1 MIVIG
6 KQNTMTT
13 FAELGLSD
21 ALVGTLSGLGY
32 DEPTPIQAQ
41 AIPLLLAG
49 RDVIAQAQTGTG
61 KTAAFALPIIERI
74 TDALTVQALVLT
86 PTRELAV
93 QVAEAIHRYG
103 RHRALRVLPIYGGQP
118 IERQLR
124 GLAQGAQIVVG
135 TPGRVLDHL
144 RRGSLRFDHL
154 RMVVLDEAD
163 EMLDMGFAEE
173 LEAILQLTPAER
185 QTALFSATLPPAVQN
200 LTLRYTSQPVR
211 VSIAAE
217 QLTTPR
223 IRQIYYEVLARDKL
237 DALCRVLDVEM
248 PQLAI
253 VFCRTRQE
261 ADEIGERLQGRGYAA
276 ESLHGDLSQAVRDR
290 VMRRFREG
298 QLDVLVATD
307 VAARGL
313 DIAEV
318 SHVINYD
325 VPTDPESYVHRIGRT
340 GRAGR
345 VGVAI
350 TFITPRERRM
360 LQIIERVTRARIER
374 VQMPTLADVAAR
386 RRAVLRDQLRETMV
400 SPGIE
405 SYTALVDEL
414 AVEHDLRALAAAAIK
429 LLLNENETGQVDTIT
444 RLDPPPTQPE
454 RAGRASRAKRA
465 ELAERMSGVKRTQP
479 AERLTRSGHS
489 MVRIQINLGR
499 NDQVRPA
506 DIVGAIANESGLP
519 GRSIGAIDVRARMS
533 FVDVPRPAVRQVLQ
547 ALNHT
552 TIRGQRVRATVVDE
566 TAVAA

>member
-1 MIVIG
+1 
-6 KQNTMTT
+6 MTT

-21 ALVGTLSGLGY
+21 ALIATLSGLGY

-41 AIPLLLAG
+41 TIPLLLAG

-61 KTAAFALPIIERI
+61 KTAAFALPIIERV
-74 TDALTVQALVLT
+74 TDDLTVQALVLA
-86 PTRELAV
+86 PTRELAI

-124 GLAQGAQIVVG
+124 GLAQGVQVVVG

-173 LEAILQLTPAER
+173 LEAILQLVPAER

-200 LTLRYTSQPVR
+200 LTLRYTRQPVR
-211 VSIAAE
+211 VSIAGE
-217 QLTTPR
+217 QLAAPR

-237 DALCRVLDVEM
+237 DALCRVLDAEM

-261 ADEIGERLQGRGYAA
+261 ADDIGERLQGRGYAA

-290 VMRRFREG
+290 VMRRFRDG

-345 VGVAI
+345 DGVAI

-360 LQIIERVTRARIER
+360 LQTIERVTRTRIER
-374 VQMPTLADVAAR
+374 RAMPTLADVAAR
-386 RRAVLRDQLRETMV
+386 RRAALRDQLREVVAT
-400 SPGIE
+400 SDLD

-414 AVEHDLRALAAAAIK
+414 AATHDLRTLAAAAIK
-429 LLLNENETGQVDTIT
+429 LLLNEAETEQVDTIT
-444 RLDPPPTQPE
+444 RLDSAPAE
-454 RAGRASRAKRA
+454 RAGRAERASRAKRGDT
-465 ELAERMSGVKRTQP
+465 AERSH
-479 AERLTRSGHS
+479 RSETG
-489 MVRIQINLGR
+489 MARIQINLGR

-506 DIVGAIANESGLP
+506 DIVGAIANEAGVP
-519 GRSIGAIDVRARMS
+519 GRSIGAIEVRARVS
-533 FVDVPRPAVRQVLQ
+533 FVEVPRRTARQVLQ
-547 ALNHT
+547 ALNRT
-552 TIRGQRVRATVVDE
+552 SLRGQRIRATLADE
-566 TAVAA
+566 TPVAA

>member
-1 MIVIG
+1 
-6 KQNTMTT
+6 MTT

-21 ALVGTLSGLGY
+21 ALVSTLSGLGY

-61 KTAAFALPIIERI
+61 KTAAFALPMIERV
-74 TDALTVQALVLT
+74 TDALVVQALVLA

-103 RHRALRVLPIYGGQP
+103 RHRSLRVLPIYGGQP

-124 GLAQGAQIVVG
+124 GLAQGTQVVVG

-144 RRGSLRFDHL
+144 KRGSLRFDHL

-173 LEAILQLTPAER
+173 LEAILQLTPTER

-200 LTLRYTSQPVR
+200 LTLRYTRQPVR

-223 IRQIYYEVLARDKL
+223 IRQTYYEVLARDKL
-237 DALCRVLDVEM
+237 DALCRVLDAEM

-261 ADEIGERLQGRGYAA
+261 ADDIGERLQGRGYAA
-276 ESLHGDLSQAVRDR
+276 ESLHGDLSQAARDR

-345 VGVAI
+345 EGVAI

-360 LQIIERVTRARIER
+360 LQIIERVTRTRIER
-374 VQMPTLADVAAR
+374 CQMPTLADVAAR
-386 RRAVLRDQLRETMV
+386 RRSALVDQLRTAMAD
-400 SPGIE
+400 PALAG
-405 SYTALVDEL
+405 YTTLVDEL
-414 AVEHDLRALAAAAIK
+414 AGTGDLRTVAAAALK
-429 LLLNENETGQVDTIT
+429 LLLNEDQTDQVDTIT
-444 RLDPPPTQPE
+444 RLDPPP
-454 RAGRASRAKRA
+454 
-465 ELAERMSGVKRTQP
+465 AERPQRERSERSARSPRTK
-479 AERLTRSGHS
+479 ADTRSERVERT
-489 MVRIQINLGR
+489 MVRLQINLGR
-499 NDQVRPA
+499 NDQIRPA

-519 GRSIGAIDVRARMS
+519 GRSIGEIEIRARTS
-533 FVDVPRPAVRQVLQ
+533 VVEVPRRAAQQVLQ
-547 ALNHT
+547 ALNRT
-552 TIRGQRVRATVVDE
+552 TLRGQRVRAVLLAE
-566 TAVAA
+566 AAVAA

>member
-1 MIVIG
+1 
-6 KQNTMTT
+6 MTT

-21 ALVGTLSGLGY
+21 ALVSTLSGLGY

-61 KTAAFALPIIERI
+61 KTAAFALPMIERV
-74 TDALTVQALVLT
+74 TDALVVQALVLA

-103 RHRALRVLPIYGGQP
+103 RHRSLHVLPIYGGQP

-124 GLAQGAQIVVG
+124 GLAQGTQVVVG

-144 RRGSLRFDHL
+144 KRGSLRFDHL

-173 LEAILQLTPAER
+173 LEAILQLTPTER

-200 LTLRYTSQPVR
+200 LTLRYTRQPVR

-223 IRQIYYEVLARDKL
+223 IRQTYYEVLARDKL
-237 DALCRVLDVEM
+237 DALCRVLDAEM

-261 ADEIGERLQGRGYAA
+261 ADDIGERLQGRGYAA
-276 ESLHGDLSQAVRDR
+276 ESLHGDLSQAARDR

-345 VGVAI
+345 EGVAI

-360 LQIIERVTRARIER
+360 LQIIERVTRIRIER
-374 VQMPTLADVAAR
+374 CQMPTLADVAAR
-386 RRAVLRDQLRETMV
+386 RRSALFDQLRAAMAD
-400 SPGIE
+400 PGLAG
-405 SYTALVDEL
+405 YTTLVDEL
-414 AVEHDLRALAAAAIK
+414 AGTGDLRTVAAAALK
-429 LLLNENETGQVDTIT
+429 LLLNEDQTDQVDTIT
-444 RLDPPPTQPE
+444 RLDPPP
-454 RAGRASRAKRA
+454 
-465 ELAERMSGVKRTQP
+465 AERPQRERSERSARSPRTK
-479 AERLTRSGHS
+479 ADARSERTERT
-489 MVRIQINLGR
+489 MVRLQINLGR
-499 NDQVRPA
+499 NDQIRPA

-519 GRSIGAIDVRARMS
+519 GRSIGEIEIRARTS
-533 FVDVPRPAVRQVLQ
+533 VVEVPRRAAQQVLQ
-547 ALNHT
+547 ALNRT
-552 TIRGQRVRATVVDE
+552 TLRGQRVRAVLLAE
-566 TAVAA
+566 AAVAA

>member
-1 MIVIG
+1 MFCCEVLVFV
-6 KQNTMTT
+6 KRNTMKT

-21 ALVGTLSGLGY
+21 ALVSTLSGLGY

-61 KTAAFALPIIERI
+61 KTAAFALPIIEQVI
-74 TDALTVQALVLT
+74 DQPVVQALVLA

-124 GLAQGAQIVVG
+124 GLAQGVQVVVG

-163 EMLDMGFAEE
+163 ETLDMGFAEE
-173 LEAILQLTPAER
+173 LEAILQMAPTER
-185 QTALFSATLPPAVQN
+185 QTALFSATIPPAVQH
-200 LTLRYTSQPVR
+200 LTLRYTRQPVR

-261 ADEIGERLQGRGYAA
+261 VDEIGERLQGRGYAA
-276 ESLHGDLSQAVRDR
+276 ESLHGDLSQAMRDR

-345 VGVAI
+345 DGVAI

-360 LQIIERVTRARIER
+360 LQIIERVTRTRIER
-374 VQMPTLADVAAR
+374 CQMPTLADVAAR
-386 RRAVLRDQLRETMV
+386 RRSVLFQQLQAAIAQAGLATYMKL
-400 SPGIE
+400 
-405 SYTALVDEL
+405 ADEL
-414 AVEHDLRALAAAAIK
+414 AATSDMRAVAAAALK
-429 LLLNENETGQVDTIT
+429 LLLNEDETEQVDTIT
-444 RLDPPPTQPE
+444 RLEPTPPERSQRAERTSRAQRGKPDPE
-454 RAGRASRAKRA
+454 RA
-465 ELAERMSGVKRTQP
+465 ERGM
-479 AERLTRSGHS
+479 ARL
-489 MVRIQINLGR
+489 QINLGR
-499 NDQVRPA
+499 NDQIRPA
-506 DIVGAIANESGLP
+506 DIVGAIANEAGLP
-519 GRSIGAIDVRARMS
+519 GRSIGMIEVRARTS
-533 FVDVPRPAVRQVLQ
+533 IVEVPRRDAQHVLQVL
-547 ALNHT
+547 NRT
-552 TIRGQRVRATVVDE
+552 TLRGQRVRAVLLTE
-566 TAVAA
+566 AAVAA

>member
-1 MIVIG
+1 
-6 KQNTMTT
+6 MTT

-21 ALVGTLSGLGY
+21 ALVSTLSGLGY

-61 KTAAFALPIIERI
+61 KTAAFALPMIERV
-74 TDALTVQALVLT
+74 TDALVVQALVLA

-103 RHRALRVLPIYGGQP
+103 RHRSLRVLPIYGGQP

-124 GLAQGAQIVVG
+124 GLAQGTQVVVG

-144 RRGSLRFDHL
+144 KRGSLRFDHL

-173 LEAILQLTPAER
+173 LEAILQLTPTER

-200 LTLRYTSQPVR
+200 LTLRYTRQPVR

-223 IRQIYYEVLARDKL
+223 IRQTYYEVLARDKL
-237 DALCRVLDVEM
+237 DALCRVLDAEM

-261 ADEIGERLQGRGYAA
+261 ADDIGERLQGRGYAA
-276 ESLHGDLSQAVRDR
+276 ESLHGDLSQAARDR

-345 VGVAI
+345 EGVAI

-360 LQIIERVTRARIER
+360 LQIIERVTRIRIER
-374 VQMPTLADVAAR
+374 CQMPTLADVAAR
-386 RRAVLRDQLRETMV
+386 RRSALFDQLRAAMAD
-400 SPGIE
+400 PGLAG
-405 SYTALVDEL
+405 YTTLVDEL
-414 AVEHDLRALAAAAIK
+414 AGTGDLRTVAAAALK
-429 LLLNENETGQVDTIT
+429 LLLNEDQTDQVDTIT
-444 RLDPPPTQPE
+444 RLDPPP
-454 RAGRASRAKRA
+454 
-465 ELAERMSGVKRTQP
+465 AERPQRERSERSARSPRTK
-479 AERLTRSGHS
+479 ADARSERTERT
-489 MVRIQINLGR
+489 MVRLQINLGR
-499 NDQVRPA
+499 NDQIRPA

-519 GRSIGAIDVRARMS
+519 GRSIGEIEIRARTS
-533 FVDVPRPAVRQVLQ
+533 IVEVPRRAAQQVLQ
-547 ALNHT
+547 ALNRT
-552 TIRGQRVRATVVDE
+552 TLRGQRVRAVLLAE
-566 TAVAA
+566 AAVAA

>member
-1 MIVIG
+1 
-6 KQNTMTT
+6 MTT

-21 ALVGTLSGLGY
+21 ALVSTLSGLGY

-61 KTAAFALPIIERI
+61 KTAAFALPMIERV
-74 TDALTVQALVLT
+74 TDALVVQALVLA

-103 RHRALRVLPIYGGQP
+103 RHRSLRVLPIYGGQP

-124 GLAQGAQIVVG
+124 GLAQGTQVVVG

-144 RRGSLRFDHL
+144 KRGSLRFDHL

-173 LEAILQLTPAER
+173 LEAILQLTPTER

-200 LTLRYTSQPVR
+200 LTLRYTRQPVR

-223 IRQIYYEVLARDKL
+223 IRQTYYEVLARDKL
-237 DALCRVLDVEM
+237 DALCRVLDAEM

-261 ADEIGERLQGRGYAA
+261 ADDIGERLQGRGYAA
-276 ESLHGDLSQAVRDR
+276 ESLHGDLSQAARDR

-345 VGVAI
+345 EGVAI

-360 LQIIERVTRARIER
+360 LQIIERVTRTRIER
-374 VQMPTLADVAAR
+374 CQMPTLADVAAR
-386 RRAVLRDQLRETMV
+386 RRSALVDQLRAAMAD
-400 SPGIE
+400 PALA
-405 SYTALVDEL
+405 SYTTLVDEL
-414 AVEHDLRALAAAAIK
+414 AGTGDLRTVAAAALK
-429 LLLNENETGQVDTIT
+429 LLLNEDQTDQVDTIT
-444 RLDPPPTQPE
+444 RLDPPP
-454 RAGRASRAKRA
+454 
-465 ELAERMSGVKRTQP
+465 AERPQRERSERSARSPRTK
-479 AERLTRSGHS
+479 ADARSERTERT
-489 MVRIQINLGR
+489 MVRLQINLGR
-499 NDQVRPA
+499 NDQIRPA

-519 GRSIGAIDVRARMS
+519 GRSIGEIEIRARTS
-533 FVDVPRPAVRQVLQ
+533 VVEVPRRAAQQVLQ
-547 ALNHT
+547 ALNRT
-552 TIRGQRVRATVVDE
+552 TLRGQRVRAVLLAE
-566 TAVAA
+566 AAVAA

>member
-1 MIVIG
+1 
-6 KQNTMTT
+6 MTT

-21 ALVGTLSGLGY
+21 ALVSTLSGLGY
-32 DEPTPIQAQ
+32 DEPTPIQVQ

-61 KTAAFALPIIERI
+61 KTAAFALPMIERI
-74 TDALTVQALVLT
+74 TDALVVQALVLA

-103 RHRALRVLPIYGGQP
+103 RHRSLRVLPIYGGQP

-124 GLAQGAQIVVG
+124 GLAQGTQVVVG

-144 RRGSLRFDHL
+144 KRGSLRFDHL

-173 LEAILQLTPAER
+173 LEAILQLTPTER

-200 LTLRYTSQPVR
+200 LTLRYTRQPVR

-223 IRQIYYEVLARDKL
+223 IWQTYYEVLARDKL
-237 DALCRVLDVEM
+237 DALCRVLDAEM

-261 ADEIGERLQGRGYAA
+261 ADDIGERLQGRGYAA
-276 ESLHGDLSQAVRDR
+276 ESLHGDLSQAARDR

-325 VPTDPESYVHRIGRT
+325 VPTDPKSYVHRIGRT

-345 VGVAI
+345 EGVAI

-360 LQIIERVTRARIER
+360 LQIIERVTRIRIER
-374 VQMPTLADVAAR
+374 CRMPTLADVAAR
-386 RRAVLRDQLRETMV
+386 RRSALFDQLRAAMID
-400 SPGIE
+400 PGLAV
-405 SYTALVDEL
+405 YTTLVDEL
-414 AVEHDLRALAAAAIK
+414 AGTGDLRTVAAAALK
-429 LLLNENETGQVDTIT
+429 LLLNEDQTDQVDTIT
-444 RLDPPPTQPE
+444 RLDPPP
-454 RAGRASRAKRA
+454 
-465 ELAERMSGVKRTQP
+465 AERPQRERSERSARSPRTK
-479 AERLTRSGHS
+479 ADARSERTERT
-489 MVRIQINLGR
+489 MVRLQINLGR
-499 NDQVRPA
+499 NDQIRPA

-519 GRSIGAIDVRARMS
+519 GRSIGEIEIRARTS
-533 FVDVPRPAVRQVLQ
+533 VVEVPRRAAQQVLQ
-547 ALNHT
+547 ALNRT
-552 TIRGQRVRATVVDE
+552 TLRGQRVRAVLLAE
-566 TAVAA
+566 AAVAA

>member
-1 MIVIG
+1 
-6 KQNTMTT
+6 MTT
-13 FAELGLSD
+13 FAALGLSD
-21 ALVGTLSGLGY
+21 ALIATLSGLGY

-61 KTAAFALPIIERI
+61 KTAAFALPIIERV
-74 TDALTVQALVLT
+74 TDDHAVQALVLA

-124 GLAQGAQIVVG
+124 GLAQGAQVVVG

-173 LEAILQLTPAER
+173 LEAILQLAPAER

-200 LTLRYTSQPVR
+200 LTLRYTRQPVR

-217 QLTTPR
+217 QLAAPR

-237 DALCRVLDVEM
+237 DALCRVLDAEM

-261 ADEIGERLQGRGYAA
+261 ADDIGERLQGRGYAA

-345 VGVAI
+345 DGVAI

-360 LQIIERVTRARIER
+360 LQTIERVTRTRIER
-374 VQMPTLADVAAR
+374 CRMPTLADVAAR
-386 RRAVLRDQLRETMV
+386 RRAALRDQLREAMAA
-400 SPGIE
+400 PGLE
-405 SYTALVDEL
+405 SYAALVDVL
-414 AVEHDLRALAAAAIK
+414 AGEHDVRALAAAAIK
-429 LLLNENETGQVDTIT
+429 LLLNETETEQVDTIT
-444 RLDPPPTQPE
+444 HLEPARPE
-454 RAGRASRAKRA
+454 RAERAERAPRAKRGA
-465 ELAERMSGVKRTQP
+465 VD
-479 AERLTRSGHS
+479 ERLSRAEQG
-489 MVRIQINLGR
+489 MARIQINLGR

-506 DIVGAIANESGLP
+506 DIVGAIANEAGVP
-519 GRSIGAIDVRARMS
+519 GRSIGAIEVRAHAS
-533 FVDVPRPAVRQVLQ
+533 FVEVPRRAARQVVQ
-547 ALNHT
+547 ALNRT
-552 TIRGQRVRATVVDE
+552 TLRGQRVRATLAEE
-566 TAVAA
+566 TPAAA

>member
-1 MIVIG
+1 
-6 KQNTMTT
+6 MTT
-13 FAELGLSD
+13 FAALGLSD
-21 ALVGTLSGLGY
+21 ALVETLSGLGY

-61 KTAAFALPIIERI
+61 KTAAFALPMIERL
-74 TDALTVQALVLT
+74 TDAPTVQALVLT

-93 QVAEAIHRYG
+93 QVAEAIHRYS
-103 RHRALRVLPIYGGQP
+103 RHRSLRVLPIYGGQP

-173 LEAILQLTPAER
+173 LEAILQQTPTER

-200 LTLRYTSQPVR
+200 LTLRYTRQPVR

-223 IRQIYYEVLARDKL
+223 VRQIYYEVLARDKL
-237 DALCRVLDVEM
+237 DALCRVLDMEM

-345 VGVAI
+345 AGVAI

-360 LQIIERVTRARIER
+360 LQIIERVTRTHIER
-374 VQMPTLADVAAR
+374 MQMPTLADVAAR
-386 RRAVLRDQLRETMV
+386 RRSALFDQLRETMT
-400 SPGIE
+400 SPGLE
-405 SYTALVDEL
+405 CYAALIDEL
-414 AVEHDLRALAAAAIK
+414 AIEHDLRTLAAAAIK
-429 LLLNENETGQVDTIT
+429 LLLNESATEQVDTIT
-444 RLDPPPTQPE
+444 RLDPPPQSTQPE
-454 RAGRASRAKRA
+454 RTARTSRTKLTNTVERLTNPKRA
-465 ELAERMSGVKRTQP
+465 EP
-479 AERLTRSGHS
+479 AERLSRARHG
-489 MVRIQINLGR
+489 MVRLQINLGR
-499 NDQVRPA
+499 QDQVRPA
-506 DIVGAIANESGLP
+506 DIVGAIANEAGLP

-533 FVDVPRPAVRQVLQ
+533 FVDVPRSAVRQVIQ

-552 TIRGQRVRATVVDE
+552 TLRGQRVRAVVVDDTVV
-566 TAVAA
+566 AA

>member
-1 MIVIG
+1 
-6 KQNTMTT
+6 MTT

-21 ALVGTLSGLGY
+21 ALVSTLSGLGY
-32 DEPTPIQAQ
+32 DEPTPIQVQ

-61 KTAAFALPIIERI
+61 KTAAFALPMIERI
-74 TDALTVQALVLT
+74 TDALVVQALVLA

-103 RHRALRVLPIYGGQP
+103 RHRSLRVLPIYGGQP
-118 IERQLR
+118 IDRQLR
-124 GLAQGAQIVVG
+124 GLAQGTQVVVG

-144 RRGSLRFDHL
+144 KRGSLRFDHL

-173 LEAILQLTPAER
+173 LEAILQLTPTER

-200 LTLRYTSQPVR
+200 LTLRYTRQPVR

-223 IRQIYYEVLARDKL
+223 IWQTYYEVLARDKL
-237 DALCRVLDVEM
+237 DALCRVLDAEM

-261 ADEIGERLQGRGYAA
+261 ADDIGERLQGRGYAA
-276 ESLHGDLSQAVRDR
+276 ESLHGDLSQAARDR

-325 VPTDPESYVHRIGRT
+325 VPTDPKSYVHRIGRT

-345 VGVAI
+345 EGVAI

-360 LQIIERVTRARIER
+360 LQIIERVTRIRIER
-374 VQMPTLADVAAR
+374 CRMPTLADVAAR
-386 RRAVLRDQLRETMV
+386 RRSALFDQLRAAMID
-400 SPGIE
+400 PGLAV
-405 SYTALVDEL
+405 YTTLVDEL
-414 AVEHDLRALAAAAIK
+414 AGTGDLRTVAAAALK
-429 LLLNENETGQVDTIT
+429 LLLNEDQTDQVDTIT
-444 RLDPPPTQPE
+444 RLDPPP
-454 RAGRASRAKRA
+454 
-465 ELAERMSGVKRTQP
+465 AERPQRERSERSARSPRTK
-479 AERLTRSGHS
+479 ADARSERTERT
-489 MVRIQINLGR
+489 MVRLQINLGR
-499 NDQVRPA
+499 NDQIRPA

-519 GRSIGAIDVRARMS
+519 GRSIGEIEIRARTS
-533 FVDVPRPAVRQVLQ
+533 VVEVPRRAAQQVLQ
-547 ALNHT
+547 ALNRT
-552 TIRGQRVRATVVDE
+552 TLRGQRVRAVLLAE
-566 TAVAA
+566 AAVAA

>member
-1 MIVIG
+1 
-6 KQNTMTT
+6 MTT

-21 ALVGTLSGLGY
+21 ALVSTLSGLGY

-61 KTAAFALPIIERI
+61 KTAAFALPMIERV
-74 TDALTVQALVLT
+74 TDALVVQALVLA

-103 RHRALRVLPIYGGQP
+103 RHRSLRVLPIYGGQP

-124 GLAQGAQIVVG
+124 GLAQGTQVVVG

-144 RRGSLRFDHL
+144 KRGSLRFDHL

-173 LEAILQLTPAER
+173 LEAILQLTPTER

-200 LTLRYTSQPVR
+200 LTLRYTRQPVR

-223 IRQIYYEVLARDKL
+223 IRQTYYEVLARDKL
-237 DALCRVLDVEM
+237 DALCRVLDAEM

-261 ADEIGERLQGRGYAA
+261 ADDIGERLQGRGYAA
-276 ESLHGDLSQAVRDR
+276 ESLHGDLSQAARDR

-345 VGVAI
+345 EGVAI

-360 LQIIERVTRARIER
+360 LQIIERVTRTRIER
-374 VQMPTLADVAAR
+374 CQMPTLADVAAR
-386 RRAVLRDQLRETMV
+386 RRSALVDQLRAAMAD
-400 SPGIE
+400 PALAG
-405 SYTALVDEL
+405 YTTLVDEL
-414 AVEHDLRALAAAAIK
+414 AGTSDLRTVAAAALK
-429 LLLNENETGQVDTIT
+429 LLLNEDQTEQVDTIT
-444 RLDPPPTQPE
+444 RLDPPAERPQRERSERSARSPRTKADARSE
-454 RAGRASRAKRA
+454 RA
-465 ELAERMSGVKRTQP
+465 ERT
-479 AERLTRSGHS
+479 
-489 MVRIQINLGR
+489 MVRLQINLGR
-499 NDQVRPA
+499 NDQIRPA

-519 GRSIGAIDVRARMS
+519 GRSIGEIEIRARTS
-533 FVDVPRPAVRQVLQ
+533 VVEVPRRAAQQVLQ
-547 ALNHT
+547 ALNRT
-552 TIRGQRVRATVVDE
+552 TLRGQRVRAVLLTE
-566 TAVAA
+566 AAVAA

>member
-1 MIVIG
+1 M
-6 KQNTMTT
+6 KT

-21 ALVGTLSGLGY
+21 ALVSTLSGLGY

-61 KTAAFALPIIERI
+61 KTAAFALPMIERV
-74 TDALTVQALVLT
+74 TDQPVVQALVLA

-124 GLAQGAQIVVG
+124 GLSQGVQVVVG

-173 LEAILQLTPAER
+173 LEAILQMAPTER
-185 QTALFSATLPPAVQN
+185 QTALFSATLPPAVQH
-200 LTLRYTSQPVR
+200 LTLRYTRQPVR

-223 IRQIYYEVLARDKL
+223 IRQIYYEVLARDNL

-248 PQLAI
+248 PRLAI

-261 ADEIGERLQGRGYAA
+261 VDEIGERLQGRGYAA

-345 VGVAI
+345 DGVAI

-360 LQIIERVTRARIER
+360 LQIIERVTRTRIER
-374 VQMPTLADVAAR
+374 CQMPTLADVAAR
-386 RRAVLRDQLRETMV
+386 RRSVLFQQLQAAIAQAGLATYMKL
-400 SPGIE
+400 
-405 SYTALVDEL
+405 ADEL
-414 AVEHDLRALAAAAIK
+414 AATSDMRAVAAAALK
-429 LLLNENETGQVDTIT
+429 LLLNEDETEQVDTIT
-444 RLDPPPTQPE
+444 RLEPTPPERSQRAERTSRAQRGKPDPE
-454 RAGRASRAKRA
+454 RA
-465 ELAERMSGVKRTQP
+465 ERGM
-479 AERLTRSGHS
+479 ARL
-489 MVRIQINLGR
+489 QINLGR
-499 NDQVRPA
+499 NDQIRPA
-506 DIVGAIANESGLP
+506 DIVGAIANEAGLP
-519 GRSIGAIDVRARMS
+519 GRSIGMIEVRARTS
-533 FVDVPRPAVRQVLQ
+533 IVEVPRRDAQHVLQ
-547 ALNHT
+547 ALNRT
-552 TIRGQRVRATVVDE
+552 TLRGQRVRAILLTE
-566 TAVAA
+566 SAVAA

>member
-1 MIVIG
+1 
-6 KQNTMTT
+6 
-13 FAELGLSD
+13 
-21 ALVGTLSGLGY
+21 
-32 DEPTPIQAQ
+32 
-41 AIPLLLAG
+41 
-49 RDVIAQAQTGTG
+49 
-61 KTAAFALPIIERI
+61 
-74 TDALTVQALVLT
+74 
-86 PTRELAV
+86 
-93 QVAEAIHRYG
+93 
-103 RHRALRVLPIYGGQP
+103 
-118 IERQLR
+118 
-124 GLAQGAQIVVG
+124 GLAQGVQVVVG

-173 LEAILQLTPAER
+173 LEAILQLVPAER
-185 QTALFSATLPPAVQN
+185 QTALFSATLPPAVQK
-200 LTLRYTSQPVR
+200 LTLRYTRQPVR

-217 QLTTPR
+217 QLAAPH

-237 DALCRVLDVEM
+237 DALCRVLDAEM

-261 ADEIGERLQGRGYAA
+261 ADNIGERLQGRGYAA

-345 VGVAI
+345 DGVAI

-360 LQIIERVTRARIER
+360 LQTIERVTRTRIER
-374 VQMPTLADVAAR
+374 RAMPTLADVAAR
-386 RRAVLRDQLRETMV
+386 RRAALRDQLREVVAT
-400 SPGIE
+400 SDLD

-414 AVEHDLRALAAAAIK
+414 AATHDLRALAAAAIK
-429 LLLNENETGQVDTIT
+429 LLLNEAETEQVDTIT
-444 RLDPPPTQPE
+444 RLDPAPAE
-454 RAGRASRAKRA
+454 RASRAKRG
-465 ELAERMSGVKRTQP
+465 ETAERSR
-479 AERLTRSGHS
+479 RSETG
-489 MVRIQINLGR
+489 MARIQINLGR

-506 DIVGAIANESGLP
+506 DIVGAIANEAGVP
-519 GRSIGAIDVRARMS
+519 GRSIGAIEVRARVS
-533 FVDVPRPAVRQVLQ
+533 FVEVPRRAARQVLQ
-547 ALNHT
+547 ALNRT
-552 TIRGQRVRATVVDE
+552 SLRGQRIRATLADE
-566 TAVAA
+566 TPVAA

>member
-1 MIVIG
+1 
-6 KQNTMTT
+6 MTT

-21 ALVGTLSGLGY
+21 ALVSTLSGLGY

-61 KTAAFALPIIERI
+61 KTAAFALPMIERV
-74 TDALTVQALVLT
+74 TDALVVQALVLA

-103 RHRALRVLPIYGGQP
+103 RHRSLHVLPIYGGQP

-124 GLAQGAQIVVG
+124 GLAQGTQVVVG

-144 RRGSLRFDHL
+144 KRGSLRFDHL

-173 LEAILQLTPAER
+173 LEAILQLTPTER

-200 LTLRYTSQPVR
+200 LTLRYTRQPVR

-223 IRQIYYEVLARDKL
+223 IRQTYYEVLARDKL
-237 DALCRVLDVEM
+237 DALCRVLDAEM

-261 ADEIGERLQGRGYAA
+261 ADDIGERLQGRGYAA
-276 ESLHGDLSQAVRDR
+276 ESLHGDLSQAARDR

-345 VGVAI
+345 EGVAI

-360 LQIIERVTRARIER
+360 LQIIERVTRIRIER
-374 VQMPTLADVAAR
+374 CQIPTLADVAAR
-386 RRAVLRDQLRETMV
+386 RRSALFDQLRAAMAD
-400 SPGIE
+400 PGLAG
-405 SYTALVDEL
+405 YTTLVDEL
-414 AVEHDLRALAAAAIK
+414 AGTGDLRTVAAAALK
-429 LLLNENETGQVDTIT
+429 LLLNEDQTDQVDTIT
-444 RLDPPPTQPE
+444 RLDPPP
-454 RAGRASRAKRA
+454 
-465 ELAERMSGVKRTQP
+465 AERPQRERSERSARSPRTK
-479 AERLTRSGHS
+479 ADARSERTERT
-489 MVRIQINLGR
+489 MVRLQINLGR
-499 NDQVRPA
+499 NDQIRPA

-519 GRSIGAIDVRARMS
+519 GRSIGEIEIRARTS
-533 FVDVPRPAVRQVLQ
+533 VVEVPRRAAQQVLQ
-547 ALNHT
+547 ALNRT
-552 TIRGQRVRATVVDE
+552 TLRGQRVRAVLLAE
-566 TAVAA
+566 AAVAA

>member
-1 MIVIG
+1 
-6 KQNTMTT
+6 MTT

-21 ALVGTLSGLGY
+21 ALVSTLSGLGY

-61 KTAAFALPIIERI
+61 KTAAFALPMIERI
-74 TDALTVQALVLT
+74 TDALVVQALVLA

-103 RHRALRVLPIYGGQP
+103 RHRSLRVLPIYGGQP
-118 IERQLR
+118 IDRQLR
-124 GLAQGAQIVVG
+124 GLAQGTQVVVG

-144 RRGSLRFDHL
+144 KRGSLRFDHL

-173 LEAILQLTPAER
+173 LEAILQLTPTER

-200 LTLRYTSQPVR
+200 LTLRYTRQPVR

-223 IRQIYYEVLARDKL
+223 IWQTYYEVLARDKL
-237 DALCRVLDVEM
+237 DALCRVLDAEM

-261 ADEIGERLQGRGYAA
+261 ADDIGERLQGRGYAA
-276 ESLHGDLSQAVRDR
+276 ESLHGDLSQAARDR

-325 VPTDPESYVHRIGRT
+325 VPTDPKSYVHRIGRT

-345 VGVAI
+345 EGVAI

-360 LQIIERVTRARIER
+360 LQIIERVTRIRIER
-374 VQMPTLADVAAR
+374 CRMPTLADVAAR
-386 RRAVLRDQLRETMV
+386 RRSALFDQLRAAMID
-400 SPGIE
+400 PGLAV
-405 SYTALVDEL
+405 YTTLVDEL
-414 AVEHDLRALAAAAIK
+414 AGTGDLRTVAAAALK
-429 LLLNENETGQVDTIT
+429 LLLNEDQTDQVDTIT
-444 RLDPPPTQPE
+444 RLDPPP
-454 RAGRASRAKRA
+454 
-465 ELAERMSGVKRTQP
+465 AERPQRERSERSARSPRTK
-479 AERLTRSGHS
+479 ADARSERTERT
-489 MVRIQINLGR
+489 MVRLQINLGR
-499 NDQVRPA
+499 NDQIRPA

-519 GRSIGAIDVRARMS
+519 GRSIGEIEIRARTS
-533 FVDVPRPAVRQVLQ
+533 VVEVPRRAAQQVLQ
-547 ALNHT
+547 ALNRT
-552 TIRGQRVRATVVDE
+552 TLRGQRVRAVLLAE
-566 TAVAA
+566 AAVAA

>member
-1 MIVIG
+1 
-6 KQNTMTT
+6 MTT

-21 ALVGTLSGLGY
+21 ALIATLSGLGY

-41 AIPLLLAG
+41 TIPLLLAG

-61 KTAAFALPIIERI
+61 KTAAFALPIIERV
-74 TDALTVQALVLT
+74 TDDLTVQALVLA
-86 PTRELAV
+86 PTRELAI

-124 GLAQGAQIVVG
+124 GLAQGVQVVVG

-173 LEAILQLTPAER
+173 LEAILQLVPAER

-200 LTLRYTSQPVR
+200 LTLRYTRQPVR
-211 VSIAAE
+211 VSIAGE
-217 QLTTPR
+217 QLAAPR

-237 DALCRVLDVEM
+237 DALCRVLDAEM

-261 ADEIGERLQGRGYAA
+261 ADDIGERLQGRGYAA

-290 VMRRFREG
+290 VMRRFRDG

-345 VGVAI
+345 DGVAI

-360 LQIIERVTRARIER
+360 LQTIERVTRTRIER
-374 VQMPTLADVAAR
+374 RAMPTLADVAAR
-386 RRAVLRDQLRETMV
+386 RRAALRDQLREVVAT
-400 SPGIE
+400 SDLD

-414 AVEHDLRALAAAAIK
+414 AATHDLRTLAAAAIK
-429 LLLNENETGQVDTIT
+429 LLLNEAETEQVDTIT
-444 RLDPPPTQPE
+444 RLDPEPAE
-454 RAGRASRAKRA
+454 RAGRAERASRAKRGDT
-465 ELAERMSGVKRTQP
+465 AERSH
-479 AERLTRSGHS
+479 RSETG
-489 MVRIQINLGR
+489 MARIQINLGR

-506 DIVGAIANESGLP
+506 DIVGAIANEAGVP
-519 GRSIGAIDVRARMS
+519 GRSIGAIEVRARVS
-533 FVDVPRPAVRQVLQ
+533 FVEVPRRTARQVLQ
-547 ALNHT
+547 ALNRT
-552 TIRGQRVRATVVDE
+552 SLRGQRIRATLADE
-566 TAVAA
+566 TPVAA

>member
-1 MIVIG
+1 
-6 KQNTMTT
+6 MTT

-21 ALVGTLSGLGY
+21 ALVSTLSGLGY

-61 KTAAFALPIIERI
+61 KTAAFALPMIERV
-74 TDALTVQALVLT
+74 TDALVVQALVLA

-103 RHRALRVLPIYGGQP
+103 RHRSLRVLPIYGGQP

-124 GLAQGAQIVVG
+124 GLAQGTQVVVG

-144 RRGSLRFDHL
+144 KRGSLRFDHL

-173 LEAILQLTPAER
+173 LEAILQLTPTER

-200 LTLRYTSQPVR
+200 LTLRYTRQPVR

-223 IRQIYYEVLARDKL
+223 IRQTYYEVLARDKL
-237 DALCRVLDVEM
+237 DALCRVLDAEM

-261 ADEIGERLQGRGYAA
+261 ADDIGERLQGRGYAA
-276 ESLHGDLSQAVRDR
+276 ESLHGDLSQAACDR

-345 VGVAI
+345 EGVAI

-360 LQIIERVTRARIER
+360 LQIIERVTRTRIER
-374 VQMPTLADVAAR
+374 CQMPTLADVAAR
-386 RRAVLRDQLRETMV
+386 RRSALVDQLRTAMAD
-400 SPGIE
+400 PALAG
-405 SYTALVDEL
+405 YTTLVDEL
-414 AVEHDLRALAAAAIK
+414 AGTGDLRTVAAAALK
-429 LLLNENETGQVDTIT
+429 LLLNEDQTDQVDTIT
-444 RLDPPPTQPE
+444 RLDPPP
-454 RAGRASRAKRA
+454 
-465 ELAERMSGVKRTQP
+465 AERPQRERSERSARSPRTK
-479 AERLTRSGHS
+479 ADTRSERVERT
-489 MVRIQINLGR
+489 MVRLQINLGR
-499 NDQVRPA
+499 NDQIRPA

-519 GRSIGAIDVRARMS
+519 GRSIGEIEIRARTS
-533 FVDVPRPAVRQVLQ
+533 VVEVPRRAAQQVLQ
-547 ALNHT
+547 ALNRT
-552 TIRGQRVRATVVDE
+552 TLRGQRVRAVLLAE
-566 TAVAA
+566 AAVAA

>member
-1 MIVIG
+1 
-6 KQNTMTT
+6 MTT

-61 KTAAFALPIIERI
+61 KTAAFALPMIERV
-74 TDALTVQALVLT
+74 TDALVVQALVLA

-103 RHRALRVLPIYGGQP
+103 RHRSLRVLPIYGGQP

-124 GLAQGAQIVVG
+124 GLAQGTQVVVG

-144 RRGSLRFDHL
+144 KRGSLRFDHL

-173 LEAILQLTPAER
+173 LEAILQLTPTER

-200 LTLRYTSQPVR
+200 LTLRYTRQPVR

-223 IRQIYYEVLARDKL
+223 IRQTYYEVLARDKL
-237 DALCRVLDVEM
+237 DALCRVLDAEM

-261 ADEIGERLQGRGYAA
+261 ADDIGERLQGRGYAA
-276 ESLHGDLSQAVRDR
+276 ESLHGDLSQAARDR

-345 VGVAI
+345 EGVAI

-360 LQIIERVTRARIER
+360 LQIIERVTRIRIER
-374 VQMPTLADVAAR
+374 CQMPTLADVAAR
-386 RRAVLRDQLRETMV
+386 RRSALFDQLRAAMAD
-400 SPGIE
+400 PGLAG
-405 SYTALVDEL
+405 YTTLVDEL
-414 AVEHDLRALAAAAIK
+414 AGTGDLRTVAAAALK
-429 LLLNENETGQVDTIT
+429 LLLNEDQTDQVDTIT
-444 RLDPPPTQPE
+444 RLDPPP
-454 RAGRASRAKRA
+454 
-465 ELAERMSGVKRTQP
+465 AERPQRERSERSARSPRTK
-479 AERLTRSGHS
+479 ADARSERTERT
-489 MVRIQINLGR
+489 MVRLQINLGR
-499 NDQVRPA
+499 NDQIRPA

-519 GRSIGAIDVRARMS
+519 GRSIGEIEIRARTS
-533 FVDVPRPAVRQVLQ
+533 VVEVPRRAAQQVLQ
-547 ALNHT
+547 ALNRT
-552 TIRGQRVRATVVDE
+552 TLRGQRVRAVLLAE
-566 TAVAA
+566 AAVAA

>member
-1 MIVIG
+1 
-6 KQNTMTT
+6 MTT
-13 FAELGLSD
+13 FAALGLSD
-21 ALVGTLSGLGY
+21 ALLHTLRELGY

-61 KTAAFALPIIERI
+61 KTAAFALPMIEQV
-74 TDALTVQALVLT
+74 TDEPVVQALVLA
-86 PTRELAV
+86 PTRELAI

-124 GLAQGAQIVVG
+124 GLAQGVQVVVG

-144 RRGSLRFDHL
+144 RRGTLRFDHL
-154 RMVVLDEAD
+154 RLVVLDEAD

-185 QTALFSATLPPAVQN
+185 QTALFSATLPPAVQS
-200 LTLRYTSQPVR
+200 LTLRYTRQPVR

-223 IRQIYYEVLARDKL
+223 IHQIYYEILARDKL
-237 DALCRVLDVEM
+237 DALCRVLDAEM

-261 ADEIGERLQGRGYAA
+261 VNEIGERLQGRGYAA

-345 VGVAI
+345 AGVAI

-360 LQIIERVTRARIER
+360 LQTIERVTRTRIER
-374 VQMPTLADVAAR
+374 CQMPTLADVVAR
-386 RRAVLRDQLRETMV
+386 RRLALRDQLHEAMLAPDLTR
-400 SPGIE
+400 
-405 SYTALVDEL
+405 YTDLVDEL
-414 AVEHDLRALAAAAIK
+414 TVEHDLRTLAAAALK
-429 LLLNENETGQVDTIT
+429 LLLNETEAEQVDTIT
-444 RLDPPPTQPE
+444 RLEPLRSEQVE
-454 RAGRASRAKRA
+454 RGERSSRAKRA
-465 ELAERMSGVKRTQP
+465 ATDERPTRRENGMARI
-479 AERLTRSGHS
+479 RL
-489 MVRIQINLGR
+489 NLGR
-499 NDQVRPA
+499 NDQIRPA
-506 DIVGAIANESGLP
+506 DIVGAIANEAGLS
-519 GRSIGAIDVRARMS
+519 GRSIGAIEIQARMS
-533 FVDVPRPAVRQVLQ
+533 LVDVPRRAVRQVLQ
-547 ALNHT
+547 ALNRT
-552 TIRGQRVRATVVDE
+552 TLRGQRVRAVLVSE
-566 TAVAA
+566 EVVAA

>member
-1 MIVIG
+1 
-6 KQNTMTT
+6 MTT

-21 ALVGTLSGLGY
+21 ALVSTLSGLGY

-61 KTAAFALPIIERI
+61 KTAAFALPMIERV
-74 TDALTVQALVLT
+74 TDALVVQALVLA

-103 RHRALRVLPIYGGQP
+103 RHRSLRVLPIYGGQP

-124 GLAQGAQIVVG
+124 GLAQGTQVVVG

-144 RRGSLRFDHL
+144 KRGSLRFDHL

-173 LEAILQLTPAER
+173 LEAILQLTPTER

-200 LTLRYTSQPVR
+200 LTLRYTRQPVR

-223 IRQIYYEVLARDKL
+223 IRQTYYEVLARDKL
-237 DALCRVLDVEM
+237 DALCRVLDAEM

-261 ADEIGERLQGRGYAA
+261 ADDIGERLQGRGYAA
-276 ESLHGDLSQAVRDR
+276 ESLHGDLSQAARDR

-345 VGVAI
+345 EGVAI

-360 LQIIERVTRARIER
+360 LQIIERVTRIRIER
-374 VQMPTLADVAAR
+374 CQMPTLADVAAR
-386 RRAVLRDQLRETMV
+386 RRSALFDQLRAAMAD
-400 SPGIE
+400 PGLAG
-405 SYTALVDEL
+405 YTTLVDEL
-414 AVEHDLRALAAAAIK
+414 AGTGDLRTVAAAALK
-429 LLLNENETGQVDTIT
+429 LLLNEDQTDQVDTIT
-444 RLDPPPTQPE
+444 RLDPPP
-454 RAGRASRAKRA
+454 
-465 ELAERMSGVKRTQP
+465 AERPQRERSERSARSPRTK
-479 AERLTRSGHS
+479 ADARSERTERT
-489 MVRIQINLGR
+489 MVRLQINLGR
-499 NDQVRPA
+499 NDQIRPA

-519 GRSIGAIDVRARMS
+519 GRSIGEIEIRARTS
-533 FVDVPRPAVRQVLQ
+533 VVEVPRRAAQQVLQ
-547 ALNHT
+547 ALNRT
-552 TIRGQRVRATVVDE
+552 TLRGQRVRAVLLAE
-566 TAVAA
+566 AAVAA

>member
-1 MIVIG
+1 
-6 KQNTMTT
+6 MTT

-21 ALVGTLSGLGY
+21 ALIATLSGLGY

-41 AIPLLLAG
+41 TIPLLLAG

-61 KTAAFALPIIERI
+61 KTAAFALPMIERV
-74 TDALTVQALVLT
+74 TDDLAVQALVLA

-124 GLAQGAQIVVG
+124 GLAQGVQIVVG

-144 RRGSLRFDHL
+144 RRGSLRFDQL

-173 LEAILQLTPAER
+173 LEAILQLVPAER

-200 LTLRYTSQPVR
+200 LTLRYTRQPVR

-217 QLTTPR
+217 QLAAPR
-223 IRQIYYEVLARDKL
+223 IRQLYYEVLARDKL
-237 DALCRVLDVEM
+237 DALCRVLDAEM

-261 ADEIGERLQGRGYAA
+261 ADDIGERLQGRGYAA

-345 VGVAI
+345 DGVAI

-360 LQIIERVTRARIER
+360 LQTIERLTRTRIER
-374 VQMPTLADVAAR
+374 RAMPTLADVAAR
-386 RRAVLRDQLRETMV
+386 RRAALRDQLREAMAT
-400 SPGIE
+400 PGLD

-414 AVEHDLRALAAAAIK
+414 AATHDLRAIAAAAIK
-429 LLLNENETGQVDTIT
+429 LLLNEAETEQVDTIT
-444 RLDPPPTQPE
+444 RLEPARPE
-454 RAGRASRAKRA
+454 RAERSERTERAPRAKRGEA
-465 ELAERMSGVKRTQP
+465 AERSSRGEQGM
-479 AERLTRSGHS
+479 A
-489 MVRIQINLGR
+489 RIQINLGR

-506 DIVGAIANESGLP
+506 DIVGAIANEAGVP
-519 GRSIGAIDVRARMS
+519 GRSIGAIEVRARAS
-533 FVDVPRPAVRQVLQ
+533 FVEVPRRAVRHVLQ
-547 ALNHT
+547 ALNRT
-552 TIRGQRVRATVVDE
+552 SLRGQRVRATLADE
-566 TAVAA
+566 TPVAA

>member
-1 MIVIG
+1 
-6 KQNTMTT
+6 MTT

-21 ALVGTLSGLGY
+21 ALMSTLSGLGY

-61 KTAAFALPIIERI
+61 KTAAFALPMIERV
-74 TDALTVQALVLT
+74 TDALVVQALVLA

-103 RHRALRVLPIYGGQP
+103 RHRSLRVLPIYGGQP

-124 GLAQGAQIVVG
+124 GLAQGTQVVVG

-144 RRGSLRFDHL
+144 KRGSLRFDHL

-173 LEAILQLTPAER
+173 LEAILQLTPTER

-200 LTLRYTSQPVR
+200 LTLRYTRQPVR

-223 IRQIYYEVLARDKL
+223 IRQTYYEVLARDKL
-237 DALCRVLDVEM
+237 DALCRVLDAEM

-261 ADEIGERLQGRGYAA
+261 ADDIGERLQGRGYAA
-276 ESLHGDLSQAVRDR
+276 ESLHGDLSQAARDR

-345 VGVAI
+345 EGVAI

-360 LQIIERVTRARIER
+360 LQIIERVTRTRIER
-374 VQMPTLADVAAR
+374 CPMPTLADVAAR
-386 RRAVLRDQLRETMV
+386 RRSALFDQLRAAMAD
-400 SPGIE
+400 PGLAG
-405 SYTALVDEL
+405 YTTLVDEL
-414 AVEHDLRALAAAAIK
+414 AGTGDLRTVAAAALK
-429 LLLNENETGQVDTIT
+429 LLLNEDQTDQVDTIT
-444 RLDPPPTQPE
+444 RLDPPP
-454 RAGRASRAKRA
+454 
-465 ELAERMSGVKRTQP
+465 AERPQRERSERSARSPRTK
-479 AERLTRSGHS
+479 ADARSERTERT
-489 MVRIQINLGR
+489 MVRLQINLGR
-499 NDQVRPA
+499 NDQIRPA

-519 GRSIGAIDVRARMS
+519 GRSIGEIEIRARTS
-533 FVDVPRPAVRQVLQ
+533 VVEVPRRAAQQVLQ
-547 ALNHT
+547 ALNRT
-552 TIRGQRVRATVVDE
+552 TLRGQRVRAVLLAE
-566 TAVAA
+566 AAVAA

>member
-1 MIVIG
+1 
-6 KQNTMTT
+6 MTT

-21 ALVGTLSGLGY
+21 ALIATLSGLGY

-41 AIPLLLAG
+41 TIPLLLAG

-61 KTAAFALPIIERI
+61 KTAAFALPIIERV
-74 TDALTVQALVLT
+74 TDDLTVQALVLA
-86 PTRELAV
+86 PTRELAI

-124 GLAQGAQIVVG
+124 GLAQGVQVVVG

-173 LEAILQLTPAER
+173 LEAILQLVPAER

-200 LTLRYTSQPVR
+200 LTLRYTRQPVR
-211 VSIAAE
+211 VSIAGE
-217 QLTTPR
+217 QLAAPR

-237 DALCRVLDVEM
+237 DALCRVLDAEM

-261 ADEIGERLQGRGYAA
+261 ADDIGERLQGRGYAA

-290 VMRRFREG
+290 VMRRFRDG

-345 VGVAI
+345 DGVAI

-360 LQIIERVTRARIER
+360 LQTIERVTRTRIER
-374 VQMPTLADVAAR
+374 RAMPTLADVAAR
-386 RRAVLRDQLRETMV
+386 RRAALRDQLREVVAT
-400 SPGIE
+400 SDLD

-414 AVEHDLRALAAAAIK
+414 AATHDLRTLAAAAIK
-429 LLLNENETGQVDTIT
+429 LLLNEAETEQVDTIT
-444 RLDPPPTQPE
+444 RLDPAPAE
-454 RAGRASRAKRA
+454 RAGRAERASRAKRGDT
-465 ELAERMSGVKRTQP
+465 AERSH
-479 AERLTRSGHS
+479 RSETG
-489 MVRIQINLGR
+489 MARIQINLGR

-506 DIVGAIANESGLP
+506 DIVGAIANEAGVP
-519 GRSIGAIDVRARMS
+519 GRSIGAIEVRARVS
-533 FVDVPRPAVRQVLQ
+533 FVEVPRRTARQVLQ
-547 ALNHT
+547 ALNRT
-552 TIRGQRVRATVVDE
+552 SLRGQRIRATLADE
-566 TAVAA
+566 TPVAA

>member
-1 MIVIG
+1 
-6 KQNTMTT
+6 MTT
-13 FAELGLSD
+13 FAALGLSD
-21 ALVGTLSGLGY
+21 ALIATLSGLGY

-61 KTAAFALPIIERI
+61 KTAAFALPIIERV
-74 TDALTVQALVLT
+74 TDDHAVQALVLA

-124 GLAQGAQIVVG
+124 GLAQGAQVVVG

-173 LEAILQLTPAER
+173 LEAILQLAPAER

-200 LTLRYTSQPVR
+200 LTLRYTRQPVR

-217 QLTTPR
+217 QLAAPR

-237 DALCRVLDVEM
+237 DALCRVLDAEM

-261 ADEIGERLQGRGYAA
+261 ADDIGERLQGRGYAA

-345 VGVAI
+345 DGVAI

-360 LQIIERVTRARIER
+360 LQTIERVTRTRIER
-374 VQMPTLADVAAR
+374 CRMPTLADVAAR
-386 RRAVLRDQLRETMV
+386 RRAALRDQLREAMAA
-400 SPGIE
+400 PGLE
-405 SYTALVDEL
+405 SYAALVDEL
-414 AVEHDLRALAAAAIK
+414 AGEHDVRALAAAAIK
-429 LLLNENETGQVDTIT
+429 LLLNETEAEQVDTIT
-444 RLDPPPTQPE
+444 HLEPARPE
-454 RAGRASRAKRA
+454 RAERAERAPRAKRSA
-465 ELAERMSGVKRTQP
+465 VD
-479 AERLTRSGHS
+479 ERLSRAEQG
-489 MVRIQINLGR
+489 MARIQINLGR

-506 DIVGAIANESGLP
+506 DIVGAIANEAGVP
-519 GRSIGAIDVRARMS
+519 GRNIGAIEVRARAS
-533 FVDVPRPAVRQVLQ
+533 FVEVPRRAARQVVQ
-547 ALNHT
+547 ALNRT
-552 TIRGQRVRATVVDE
+552 TLRGQRVRATLAEE
-566 TAVAA
+566 TPAAA

>member
-1 MIVIG
+1 
-6 KQNTMTT
+6 MTT

-21 ALVGTLSGLGY
+21 ALVSTLSGLGY

-61 KTAAFALPIIERI
+61 KTAAFALPMIERV
-74 TDALTVQALVLT
+74 TDALVVQALVLA

-103 RHRALRVLPIYGGQP
+103 RHRSLRVLPIYGGQP

-124 GLAQGAQIVVG
+124 GLAQGTQVVVG

-144 RRGSLRFDHL
+144 KRGSLRFDHL

-173 LEAILQLTPAER
+173 LEAILQLTPTER

-200 LTLRYTSQPVR
+200 LTLRYTCQPVR

-223 IRQIYYEVLARDKL
+223 IRQTYYEVLARDKL
-237 DALCRVLDVEM
+237 DALCRVLDAEM

-261 ADEIGERLQGRGYAA
+261 ADDIGERLQGRGYAA
-276 ESLHGDLSQAVRDR
+276 ESLHGDLSQAARDR

-345 VGVAI
+345 EGVAI

-360 LQIIERVTRARIER
+360 LQIIERVTRTRIER
-374 VQMPTLADVAAR
+374 CQMPTLADVAAR
-386 RRAVLRDQLRETMV
+386 RRSALVDQLRAAMAD
-400 SPGIE
+400 PGLAG
-405 SYTALVDEL
+405 YTTLVDEL
-414 AVEHDLRALAAAAIK
+414 AGTGDLRTVAAAALK
-429 LLLNENETGQVDTIT
+429 LLLNEDQTDQVDTIT
-444 RLDPPPTQPE
+444 RLDPPP
-454 RAGRASRAKRA
+454 
-465 ELAERMSGVKRTQP
+465 AERPQRERSERSARSPRTK
-479 AERLTRSGHS
+479 ADARSERTERT
-489 MVRIQINLGR
+489 MVRLQINLGR
-499 NDQVRPA
+499 NDQIRPA

-519 GRSIGAIDVRARMS
+519 GRSIGEIEIRARTS
-533 FVDVPRPAVRQVLQ
+533 VVEVPRRAAQQVLQ
-547 ALNHT
+547 ALNRT
-552 TIRGQRVRATVVDE
+552 TLRGQRVRAVLLAEAV
-566 TAVAA
+566 VAA

>member
-1 MIVIG
+1 
-6 KQNTMTT
+6 MTT
-13 FAELGLSD
+13 FAALGLSD
-21 ALVGTLSGLGY
+21 ALVSTLSGLGY

-61 KTAAFALPIIERI
+61 KTAAFALPMIERV
-74 TDALTVQALVLT
+74 TDEHVVQALVLA

-103 RHRALRVLPIYGGQP
+103 KHRSLRVLPIYGGQP

-124 GLAQGAQIVVG
+124 GLAQGAQVVVG

-173 LEAILQLTPAER
+173 LEAILEQTPATR
-185 QTALFSATLPPAVQN
+185 QTALFSATLPPAVQS
-200 LTLRYTSQPVR
+200 LTLRYTNQPVR

-223 IRQIYYEVLARDKL
+223 IRQVYYEVLARDKL
-237 DALCRVLDVEM
+237 DALCRVLDAEM

-261 ADEIGERLQGRGYAA
+261 VDEIGERLQGRGYAA
-276 ESLHGDLSQAVRDR
+276 ESLHGDLSQMARDR

-345 VGVAI
+345 EGRAI

-360 LQIIERVTRARIER
+360 LQIIERVTRTRIER
-374 VQMPTLADVAAR
+374 CQMPTLADVAAR
-386 RRAVLRDQLRETMV
+386 RRIALRSQLREAMAA
-400 SPGIE
+400 PGLE
-405 SYTALVDEL
+405 TYRELVAEIAAD
-414 AVEHDLRALAAAAIK
+414 HDLHTLAAAALK
-429 LLLNENETGQVDTIT
+429 LLLNEPETEQVDTIT
-444 RLDPPPTQPE
+444 RLEPAPARPE
-454 RAGRASRAKRA
+454 RDERPKRATGERRERNESIERIERSGRA
-465 ELAERMSGVKRTQP
+465 
-479 AERLTRSGHS
+479 
-489 MVRIQINLGR
+489 MVRVQINLGR
-499 NDQVRPA
+499 NDQLRPA
-506 DIVGAIANESGLP
+506 DIVGAIANEAGLP
-519 GRSIGAIDVRARMS
+519 GRSIGAIEVRARVS
-533 FVDVPRPAVRQVLQ
+533 FVDIPRQAAQHVLRV
-547 ALNHT
+547 LNRT
-552 TIRGQRVRATVVDE
+552 TLRGQRVRATLATE
-566 TAVAA
+566 SAVAA

>member
-1 MIVIG
+1 
-6 KQNTMTT
+6 MTT
-13 FAELGLSD
+13 FAALGLSD
-21 ALVGTLSGLGY
+21 ALIATLSGLGY

-61 KTAAFALPIIERI
+61 KTAAFALPIIERV
-74 TDALTVQALVLT
+74 TDDLAVQALVLA

-124 GLAQGAQIVVG
+124 GLAQGAQVVVG

-173 LEAILQLTPAER
+173 LEAILQLAPAER

-200 LTLRYTSQPVR
+200 LTLRYTRQPVR

-217 QLTTPR
+217 QLAAPR

-237 DALCRVLDVEM
+237 DALCRVLDAEM

-261 ADEIGERLQGRGYAA
+261 ADDIGERLQGRGYAA

-345 VGVAI
+345 DGVAI

-360 LQIIERVTRARIER
+360 LQTIERVTRTRIER
-374 VQMPTLADVAAR
+374 CRMPTLADVAAR
-386 RRAVLRDQLRETMV
+386 RRAALRDQLREAMAA
-400 SPGIE
+400 PGLE
-405 SYTALVDEL
+405 SYAALVDEL
-414 AVEHDLRALAAAAIK
+414 AGEHDVRALAAAAIK
-429 LLLNENETGQVDTIT
+429 LLLNETETEQIDTIT
-444 RLDPPPTQPE
+444 HLETARPEGAE
-454 RAGRASRAKRA
+454 RAERTPRAKRSA
-465 ELAERMSGVKRTQP
+465 VD
-479 AERLTRSGHS
+479 ERLSRAEQG
-489 MVRIQINLGR
+489 MARIQINLGR

-506 DIVGAIANESGLP
+506 DIVGAIANEAGVP
-519 GRSIGAIDVRARMS
+519 GRSIGAIEVRARAS
-533 FVDVPRPAVRQVLQ
+533 FVEVPRRAARQVVQ
-547 ALNHT
+547 ALNRT
-552 TIRGQRVRATVVDE
+552 TLRGQRVRATLAEE
-566 TAVAA
+566 TPAAA

>member
-1 MIVIG
+1 
-6 KQNTMTT
+6 MTT

-41 AIPLLLAG
+41 SIPLLLAG

-61 KTAAFALPIIERI
+61 KTAAFALPMIERV
-74 TDALTVQALVLT
+74 TDALVVQALVLA

-103 RHRALRVLPIYGGQP
+103 RHRSLRVLPIYGGQP

-124 GLAQGAQIVVG
+124 GLAQGTQVVVG

-144 RRGSLRFDHL
+144 KRGSLCFDHL

-173 LEAILQLTPAER
+173 LEAILQLTPTER

-200 LTLRYTSQPVR
+200 LTLRYTRQPVR

-223 IRQIYYEVLARDKL
+223 IRQAYYEVLVRDKL
-237 DALCRVLDVEM
+237 DALCRVLDAEM

-261 ADEIGERLQGRGYAA
+261 ADDIGERLQGRGYAA
-276 ESLHGDLSQAVRDR
+276 ESLHGDLSQAARDR

-345 VGVAI
+345 EGVAI

-360 LQIIERVTRARIER
+360 LQIIERVTRTRIER
-374 VQMPTLADVAAR
+374 CQMPTLADVAAR
-386 RRAVLRDQLRETMV
+386 RRSALVDQLRAAMAD
-400 SPGIE
+400 PALAG
-405 SYTALVDEL
+405 YTTLIDEL
-414 AVEHDLRALAAAAIK
+414 VATGDLRTVAAAALK
-429 LLLNENETGQVDTIT
+429 LLLNENQTDQVDTIT
-444 RLDPPPTQPE
+444 RLDPPP
-454 RAGRASRAKRA
+454 
-465 ELAERMSGVKRTQP
+465 AERPQRERSERSARSPRTK
-479 AERLTRSGHS
+479 ADARSERTERT
-489 MVRIQINLGR
+489 MVRLQINLGR
-499 NDQVRPA
+499 NDQIRPA

-519 GRSIGAIDVRARMS
+519 GRSIGEIEIRARTS
-533 FVDVPRPAVRQVLQ
+533 VVEVPRRAAQQVLQ
-547 ALNHT
+547 ALNRT
-552 TIRGQRVRATVVDE
+552 TLRGQRVRAVLLAE
-566 TAVAA
+566 AAVAA

>member
-1 MIVIG
+1 
-6 KQNTMTT
+6 MTT

-21 ALVGTLSGLGY
+21 ALVSTLSGLGY

-61 KTAAFALPIIERI
+61 KTAAFALPMIERV
-74 TDALTVQALVLT
+74 TDALVVQALVLA

-103 RHRALRVLPIYGGQP
+103 RHRSLRVLPIYGGQP

-124 GLAQGAQIVVG
+124 GLAQGTQVVVG

-144 RRGSLRFDHL
+144 KRGSLRFDHL

-173 LEAILQLTPAER
+173 LEAILQLTPTER

-200 LTLRYTSQPVR
+200 LTLRYTRQPVR

-223 IRQIYYEVLARDKL
+223 IRQTYYEVLARDKL
-237 DALCRVLDVEM
+237 DALCRVLDAEM

-261 ADEIGERLQGRGYAA
+261 ADDIGERLQGRGYAA
-276 ESLHGDLSQAVRDR
+276 ESLHGDLSQAARDR

-345 VGVAI
+345 EGVAI

-360 LQIIERVTRARIER
+360 LQIIERVTRTRIER
-374 VQMPTLADVAAR
+374 CQMPTLADVAAR
-386 RRAVLRDQLRETMV
+386 RRSALVDQLRTAMAD
-400 SPGIE
+400 PALAG
-405 SYTALVDEL
+405 YTTLVDEL
-414 AVEHDLRALAAAAIK
+414 AGTGDLRTVAAAALK
-429 LLLNENETGQVDTIT
+429 LLLNEDQTDQVDTIT
-444 RLDPPPTQPE
+444 RLDPPP
-454 RAGRASRAKRA
+454 
-465 ELAERMSGVKRTQP
+465 AERPQRERSERSARSPRTK
-479 AERLTRSGHS
+479 ADARSERTERT
-489 MVRIQINLGR
+489 MVRLQINLGR
-499 NDQVRPA
+499 NDQIRPA

-519 GRSIGAIDVRARMS
+519 GRSIGEIEIRARTS
-533 FVDVPRPAVRQVLQ
+533 VVEVPRRAAQQVLQ
-547 ALNHT
+547 ALNRT
-552 TIRGQRVRATVVDE
+552 TLRGQRVRAVLLTE
-566 TAVAA
+566 AAVAA